1 MKIDIKDK
9 LETIGDNF
17 SYESFST
24 EINSYLKKVERTTDK
39 NSFPLAK
46 TQTIINTLREK
57 SKEID
62 GRVQFKEIGTVQHIG
77 NGVATISGLSQAGID
92 ELVVFRNNS
101 QGLILNLQT
110 DSLDVVLLG
119 SEEGI
124 QGGSLVNHKNRKLKI
139 PVGPDLIGRT
149 INALGDPVDDGPSID
164 SLELRFI
171 ERTAP
176 NITKRSPV
184 NSPLHTGTKIIDTL
198 FPIGKG
204 QRELIIGDRQT
215 GKTTLAIDAI
225 INQKGK
231 EVICIYVSI
240 GQKKSSLL
248 SVSKILKKNKAFDY
262 SIVVSASP
270 DDPPAQKYLA
280 PFSGM
285 TIAEYFLDQGEDVLI
300 IFDDLSKH
308 ADAYRELSLLLRR
321 PPGREA
327 YPGDIF
333 YLHSRLLERACK
345 LNKDNR
351 GGSITAIPILTT
363 QQGNVSAYIP
373 TNLISICDGQIVL
386 DRDKFNK
393 GFKPAVHIGTSV
405 SRVGGNAQTK
415 IIRKLANSLKLDLS
429 QFEEVEKFSRFGT
442 ELDDSTKKVIER
454 GRRLQEILTQ
464 SIHSPFSLSEQVL
477 ILYAATHGYLDKI
490 KLNNINKFEKQLIF
504 WTKNEYENEKLLDD
518 IQSQKVLSIQIENQI
533 IDLLEKF
540 ILILELGDNEDEQN
554 DNGSDPAR

>member
-9 LETIGDNF
+9 LEIIGDNF

-24 EINSYLKKVERTTDK
+24 LINSYLIQAELTTDK
-39 NSFPLAK
+39 SSMPLLK
-46 TQTIINTLREK
+46 TQSILRTLREK
-57 SKEID
+57 SKEIN
-62 GRVQFKEIGTVQHIG
+62 GSVHFEEIGTVQHIG

-92 ELVVFRNNS
+92 ELVQFNNDS
-101 QGLILNLQT
+101 KGLILNLHT
-110 DSLDVVLLG
+110 ESLDVVLLG

-124 QGGSLVNHKNRKLKI
+124 QGGSLVNHKNEKLKI
-139 PVGPDLIGRT
+139 PVGSKLIGRI
-149 INALGDPVDDGPSID
+149 INALGDPIDDGPVIN
-164 SLELRFI
+164 SLERRFI

-176 NITKRSPV
+176 KITQRSPV
-184 NSPLHTGTKIIDTL
+184 NSPLQTGTKIIDTL

-215 GKTTLAIDAI
+215 GKTTIAIDAI

-231 EVICIYVSI
+231 EVVCIYVSI

-248 SVSKILKKNKAFDY
+248 SVTEILRKNKAFTY
-262 SIVVSASP
+262 SIVVAASP

-280 PFSGM
+280 PFTGM
-285 TIAEYFLDQGEDVLI
+285 TIAEYFLDQGEDVLVV
-300 IFDDLSKH
+300 FDDLSKH

-345 LNKDNR
+345 LNKENQ
-351 GGSITAIPILTT
+351 GGSISAIPILTT
-363 QQGNVSAYIP
+363 QQGNISAYIP
-373 TNLISICDGQIVL
+373 TNLISICDGQIAL

-393 GFKPAVHIGTSV
+393 GLKPAVHIGTSV
-405 SRVGGNAQTK
+405 SRVGGAAQTN

-442 ELDDSTKKVIER
+442 ELDESTKMIIDR

-464 SIHSPFSLSEQVL
+464 SIHNPYSLSEQVL

-490 KLNNINKFEKQLIF
+490 EINNVNEFEKQLIF
-504 WTKNEYENEKLLDD
+504 WAKNEFENKKLLDD
-518 IQSQKVLSIQIENQI
+518 IQSEKVLSMEIEKQI
-533 IDLLEKF
+533 IELLDTFNLK
-540 ILILELGDNEDEQN
+540 LEMGDSENE
-554 DNGSDPAR
+554 